1 MKTSAFVGFFLY
13 NQAISAFQ
21 LHGAPLSLQSKSL
34 YLGVVGHVVND
45 PDPDVSSHRA
55 HDGADSSSVT
65 TRQAFLAKTLVASSL
80 PCLLGGIP
88 PAFAYDIA
96 GVYAFFDAL
105 DHLLTIFCNRS
116 YSMHSL
122 QIVFVQ
128 DPRPERPST
137 PTGQGACPP
146 SARSA

>member
-13 NQAISAFQ
+13 TQAISAFQ

-34 YLGVVGHVVND
+34 YLGVVGNVVND

-65 TRQAFLAKTLVASSL
+65 TRQAFLAKALVAASSL

-88 PAFAYDIA
+88 PAFADDIA
-96 GVYAFFDAL
+96 GVYEFFDAL
-105 DHLLTIFCNRS
+105 TVLFVFDLFCNPS

-122 QIVFVQ
+122 HLLNAFV
-128 DPRPERPST
+128 
-137 PTGQGACPP
+137 A
-146 SARSA
+146 